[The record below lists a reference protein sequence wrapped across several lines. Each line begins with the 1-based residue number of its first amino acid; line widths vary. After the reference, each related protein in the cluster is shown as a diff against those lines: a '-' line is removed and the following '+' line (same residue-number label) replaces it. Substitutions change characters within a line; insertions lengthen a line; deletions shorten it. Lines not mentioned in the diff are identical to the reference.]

1 MQTGTT
7 KWKRLI
13 IEGAGAIEVNI
24 EPEKTDQFAIYA
36 EELIKWNKKINLTAI
51 IDPRE
56 VAVKHFIDSVA
67 PAQIIPP
74 FCSMLDIGSGGG
86 FPGIP
91 LKIMIPSLSVTLIDA
106 SQKKINFLKHVI
118 RILKLKNIEALHARA
133 EDLNMRCSRTEGFDV
148 IVCRALFSLEVFVMK
163 ALPLL
168 AKDGIIIALKGKAPE
183 KELESLNSLTVKR
196 PNITENRYIKF
207 SATLKKYRL
216 PYIESERSIIAVRIG

>member
-51 IDPRE
+51 LTAIVDPRE

-86 FPGIP
+86 
-91 LKIMIPSLSVTLIDA
+91 
-106 SQKKINFLKHVI
+106 
-118 RILKLKNIEALHARA
+118 LH
-133 EDLNMRCSRTEGFDV
+133 
-148 IVCRALFSLEVFVMK
+148 
-163 ALPLL
+163 
-168 AKDGIIIALKGKAPE
+168 
-183 KELESLNSLTVKR
+183 
-196 PNITENRYIKF
+196 
-207 SATLKKYRL
+207 
-216 PYIESERSIIAVRIG
+216 